1 MTMALDFFVRFV
13 LCAGTDWTS
22 GTASTTWA
30 SASVTDANRFVGHTA
45 NIANA
50 TTDDWAITGVQLEV
64 GEKATPFEHRSYGDE
79 LARCQRYYWQNDTSN
94 AYYSYQYTSTNR
106 FMPIDHPVPMRA
118 TPTATVPSNQTK
130 TSFASNLYQYKA
142 YDALA
147 YNSGSVNATN
157 GTVKFDAE
165 L

>member
-1 MTMALDFFVRFV
+1 MRFV

-79 LARCQRYYWQNDTSN
+79 LARCQRYYFRQSGRV
-94 AYYSYQYTSTNR
+94 YTTGGNSG
-106 FMPIDHPVPMRA
+106 FMLPTTMRA
-118 TPTATVPSNQTK
+118 TPTGNVITQVGNAPTFSDLHSTNFTLVQV
-130 TSFASNLYQYKA
+130 
-142 YDALA
+142 
-147 YNSGSVNATN
+147 GSYISAQCELT
-157 GTVKFDAE
+157 AE